1 MCLCYSHHQISGL
14 SIKSK
19 MMVWKSICED
29 IFCFDLH
36 GQTLIFCRESL
47 TIKFHVKHLFTTS
60 FLGTFAFMMN
70 QRSSKKKQTNMWY
83 QIASTDSNQRTNSC
97 KIYTTD
103 MQLCPTY
110 KMASR
115 TLKRHITMILGFWH
129 WDFNKGCQTHNFVE
143 FPRSVSSL
151 EFSRVKKWQ
160 T

>member
-1 MCLCYSHHQISGL
+1 M
-14 SIKSK
+14 
-19 MMVWKSICED
+19 WN
-29 IFCFDLH
+29 IFS
-36 GQTLIFCRESL
+36 QP
-47 TIKFHVKHLFTTS
+47 S
-60 FLGTFAFMMN
+60 FLVLLLLWWTRGLVKRN
-70 QRSSKKKQTNMWY
+70 RQTCG
-83 QIASTDSNQRTNSC
+83 IRLRASTDSNQRTNSY

-151 EFSRVKKWQ
+151 EFSRVKSGKPKNSRVFFRKIYPQPVPHPSPLFFFSGIAHSWF
-160 T
+160 TDCCYTA